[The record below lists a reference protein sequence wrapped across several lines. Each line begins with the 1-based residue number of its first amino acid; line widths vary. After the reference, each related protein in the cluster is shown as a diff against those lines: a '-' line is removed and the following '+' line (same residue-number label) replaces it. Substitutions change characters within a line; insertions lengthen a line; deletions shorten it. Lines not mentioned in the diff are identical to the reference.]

1 MAHSDRLS
9 QWMAIVSK
17 QLPVLTRSQA
27 QLLAAYSYGMVMTK
41 HCGQTLISD
50 YLAELEQD
58 SQANVCERLQEW
70 CYAATDKRGQHRQE
84 VHTEQCFAPLL
95 RWVLEWWAA
104 DQPWLVLVCDAS
116 YLRDCFIVLSISVV
130 YRACALP
137 VAWKII
143 AANTPGSWQ
152 PHWLQLLARLAPA
165 VPPAWQVL
173 VLSDRG
179 LYAKWLFLG
188 IVAQGW
194 HPLMRIRAQGL
205 FRLSTQA
212 RWRQLSAL
220 VKRKGCSWAQPVTC
234 FHNAR
239 GQLACTLLAAW
250 SAGHAAPWLLITD
263 VSPAQAQ
270 LGWYAMRTWIE
281 CGFKDFK
288 RGGWHWEQTKMT
300 DPARAERLW
309 LVMAVAKLW
318 VLSVGGEADALR
330 VALAPATTTPR
341 ALSCFSQGLNRIHV
355 ATDNGAPLSLGR
367 FIPDYDLHSLNL
379 KK

>member
-9 QWMAIVSK
+9 QWMSIVSK
-17 QLPVLTRSQA
+17 QLPVLTSSQA
-27 QLLAAYSYGMVMTK
+27 HLLAAYSYGMVMTG

-50 YLAELEQD
+50 YLAELEHD
-58 SQANVCERLQEW
+58 SRTNVCERLQEW

-95 RWVLEWWAA
+95 RWMLEWWAA
-104 DQPWLVLVCDAS
+104 EQPWLVLVCDAS
-116 YLRDCFIVLSISVV
+116 YLRDCFIVLTISVV

-152 PHWLQLLARLAPA
+152 PHWLNLLERLAPA
-165 VPPAWQVL
+165 VPRHWQVL

-188 IVAQGW
+188 IVAHGW
-194 HPLMRIRAQGL
+194 HPVMRIGTQGL

-212 RWRQLSAL
+212 RWRQLSTL
-220 VKRKGCSWAQPVTC
+220 VRRKDCVWAQTVDC

-239 GQLACTLLAAW
+239 GQLACTLLACW
-250 SAGHAAPWLLITD
+250 SAGHAAPWLLISD

-270 LGWYAMRTWIE
+270 LSWYAMRAWIE
-281 CGFKDFK
+281 CGFKDVK
-288 RGGWHWEQTKMT
+288 RGGWHWEQSKMT
-300 DPARAERLW
+300 DPQRAERVW

-318 VLSVGGEADALR
+318 VLSVGGEADAR
-330 VALAPATTTPR
+330 RAALAPAATTPR

-355 ATDNGAPLSLGR
+355 AHDHGEPLPLGR
-367 FIPDYDLHSLNL
+367 FIPDYDLSILNL